1 MKNKYHKYVFDNN
14 KFVGNFE
21 EMYQNEKTDY
31 DSWLQSDLRDYGYQL
46 SLAILNQ
53 YNFNTILDI
62 GCGKGLFT
70 SLLKKKNNT
79 VTGWDISKTAVEKA
93 RVAYH
98 DIAFGERDIS
108 ESVFIPNNDIIIL
121 REVLSYVKNWKDVLK
136 RISKKT
142 NYVFVSL
149 DLPEHPIGFIK
160 SFEEL
165 ENELDKYFDMLV
177 YVKIQTEGFQ
187 MLFLGKVKK

>member
-177 YVKIQTEGFQ
+177 YVKIQTKGFQ